1 MEWQILRPKKAKL
14 RRRGGVAVHELA
26 RKQMVVETAKSRGR
40 KRENLRL
47 ETLER
52 AEGDWQ
58 KKKGKRRDEEGKTIS
73 SIKFVA
79 IDNRYENKG
88 KTRVENESQDLGIV
102 GWLQQGLA
110 WWAEKNPESK
120 KKEKRPNSADMAVI
134 LRKAVAKEKALTLG
148 RKLPDLHVIVLK
160 HKATRWQ
167 ESKEKLKKR

>member
-79 IDNRYENKG
+79 I
-88 KTRVENESQDLGIV
+88 NESQDLGIV